1 MKILN
6 LVYPEQSD
14 IKYKISSFPD
24 GQHQVDIN
32 LETVDF
38 DTTMDYIPYIDWSK
52 EIQIKSRL
60 NNWIDIETTTSC
72 TKEQCINQLKALLPK
87 SYE

>member
-38 DTTMDYIPYIDWSK
+38 
-52 EIQIKSRL
+52 
-60 NNWIDIETTTSC
+60 
-72 TKEQCINQLKALLPK
+72 
-87 SYE
+87 